1 MVPLSL
7 AHLTVLD
14 VAPPA
19 LFDLA
24 AQAGYQQVGI
34 RILPAV
40 PGAIAYPLDR
50 TSVVAWRRALAD
62 AGVGVHD
69 VELLPLTP
77 SVQVG
82 DYADTLALA
91 AELGARRLN
100 VTGDDADIVRLAG
113 HFAALC
119 ELAAPLGLGIDLEFM
134 RFRLVGSLTLALDVV
149 AHAAQPN
156 GRVLVD
162 LLHLC
167 RSGGTADQ
175 LRRAPVE
182 RLGSVQLCD
191 APLRGPDD
199 DAGLAAEAREGRL
212 FPSEG
217 GLPLQSLM
225 DALPRDI
232 AIGVE
237 VPTGTTHPRLT
248 AASRAARACAASR
261 ALLQQWRPCR

>member
-7 AHLTVLD
+7 AHLTALD

-24 AQAGYQQVGI
+24 AQAGYQRVGI
-34 RILPAV
+34 RILPAL
-40 PGAIAYPLDR
+40 PGAIAYPLNR
-50 TSVVAWRRALAD
+50 ESVVAWRRGLAN

-77 SVQVG
+77 SVRIE
-82 DYADTLALA
+82 DHLDTLTLA

-100 VTGDDADIVRLAG
+100 VTGDDSDVDRLASR
-113 HFAALC
+113 FAALC
-119 ELAAPLGLGIDLEFM
+119 EQAAPLGLGIDLEFM
-134 RFRLVGSLTLALDVV
+134 RFRLVGTLTQALDVV
-149 AHAAQPN
+149 TRAAQPN

-167 RSGGTADQ
+167 RSGGTAEM
-175 LRRAPVE
+175 LRRAPAD
-182 RLGSVQLCD
+182 RLGSVQLSD
-191 APLRGPDD
+191 ASLQGPD

-212 FPSEG
+212 FPGEG
-217 GLPLQSLM
+217 SLPLQSLM

-237 VPTGTTHPRLT
+237 VPTGTTHPGL
-248 AASRAARACAASR
+248 AAAARAARACTASR
-261 ALLQQWRPCR
+261 ELLRQWCPSR